1 MVYNTEPDHQKPAP
15 QEEKSSSQDWTKDK
29 SSDNGTYTL
38 TVTDAYGSLN
48 FATQVASAGISSNPS
63 QKALTQV
70 VSSSAARANR
80 LDSTHR
86 FIRTAEIRFRALNVP
101 RATYSIEKITGHFG
115 GYVAD
120 TKLRSEMLSM
130 NLVHVSTDSS
140 LETMR
145 FMVTNTL
152 TLRVPSEK
160 LDTFLTSLVP
170 LIDYLDHR
178 NINTQD
184 ITLEVVSNQLAQN
197 RLAKFNVRMAANI
210 DNKGKKLPD
219 IGEAEESMLR
229 KQEQSDNSLIENLR
243 FDDQVRYSTINM
255 QIYQREN
262 IRQELILRERSV
274 SAYQPGL
281 GSRLGES
288 FLKGW
293 NGFRTFLSVLVLLWP
308 IWVIVAISW
317 FTIRWFVRR
326 NAGVLAK
333 APTVPPKN

>member
-1 MVYNTEPDHQKPAP
+1 
-15 QEEKSSSQDWTKDK
+15 
-29 SSDNGTYTL
+29 
-38 TVTDAYGSLN
+38 
-48 FATQVASAGISSNPS
+48 
-63 QKALTQV
+63 
-70 VSSSAARANR
+70 
-80 LDSTHR
+80 
-86 FIRTAEIRFRALNVP
+86 
-101 RATYSIEKITGHFG
+101 
-115 GYVAD
+115 
-120 TKLRSEMLSM
+120 
-130 NLVHVSTDSS
+130 
-140 LETMR
+140 
-145 FMVTNTL
+145 VTNTL